1 MTLYDELAARSLPL
15 IQAYHSD
22 LEKADRQ
29 WIEDHPGVPFIHAT
43 RDFGTDIVELY
54 PADDPFWPPKGQRV
68 PYLFGEADRDHIL
81 EQAAGTARY
90 LQKRDRIL
98 LMLYYDGQT
107 LRETTAKQAVKI
119 AEDYDRSVRW
129 AWAHARPAP
138 TQQIRGEPCTQPP
151 TWPS

>member
-1 MTLYDELAARSLPL
+1 MTLYDQLAARSLPL
-15 IQAYHSD
+15 IRHYHQD
-22 LEKADRQ
+22 LEKIDRE

-43 RDFGTDIVELY
+43 REFGTDIVELY

-119 AEDYDRSVRW
+119 AEDYERSVRH
-129 AWAHARPAP
+129 AWSRAGRTASEEV
-138 TQQIRGEPCTQPP
+138 TV
-151 TWPS
+151 